1 MASLLG
7 KSINDIKAAVTKHGG
22 LAMQNRFAVYMQP
35 PAASLL
41 NLDIQGA
48 ITSAISGNFS
58 IKNAFNDPRD
68 ISLLCESCS
77 LPGRQ
82 ITTMDYQSIRQ
93 AIKMPNGYINE
104 DITFSFHLTHDY
116 YIKKMFDKWVSAVI
130 DFKNYRVRYQNEYTT
145 DVIIQQLDKKNVP
158 IYGIKLYKAFPV
170 TINSINLDN
179 TAENTPQK
187 VSVTMAYEDY
197 AVEGGL
203 SSALSAIKTSIG
215 GITNLV

>member
-93 AIKMPNGYINE
+93 PIKMPNGYINE

-145 DVIIQQLDKKNVP
+145 DVIIQQLDKKNIP

>member
-145 DVIIQQLDKKNVP
+145 DVIIQQLDKKNIP

>member
-203 SSALSAIKTSIG
+203 SSTLSAIKTSIG

>member
-1 MASLLG
+1 
-7 KSINDIKAAVTKHGG
+7 
-22 LAMQNRFAVYMQP
+22 MQNRFAVYMQP

-203 SSALSAIKTSIG
+203 SSTLSAIKTSIG

>member
-1 MASLLG
+1 
-7 KSINDIKAAVTKHGG
+7 
-22 LAMQNRFAVYMQP
+22 MQNRFAVYMQP

-215 GITNLV
+215 GITKLV

>member
-22 LAMQNRFAVYMQP
+22 IAMQNRFAVYMQP

-203 SSALSAIKTSIG
+203 SSTLSAIKTSIG

>member
-93 AIKMPNGYINE
+93 AIKIPNGYINE

-145 DVIIQQLDKKNVP
+145 DVIIQQLDKKNIP